1 MVNQIWQFI
10 EVQFQSYLSGN
21 VPIWEDTWKSA
32 ILEECEYSAIGVNTF
47 GKPKVPKLIIVILES

>member
-1 MVNQIWQFI
+1 MAVN